1 MNKLSYFI
9 TFIVVLTFTSC
20 DAWRE
25 KQKKESIRRATEECA
40 QKTHINGFA
49 IYFHDYTKD
58 TLLPIE
64 IKIKHYRNG
73 NTETIRD
80 TVPTQKNYQTYRD
93 YYLEH
98 SIALE
103 DTVWVST
110 PEQKT
115 KKIHSFEYQVFA
127 CYTMFS
133 AQYCCGF
140 SAMTTEGE
148 NDRDT
153 SVHFSYNK

>member
-1 MNKLSYFI
+1 M
-9 TFIVVLTFTSC
+9 
-20 DAWRE
+20 
-25 KQKKESIRRATEECA
+25 
-40 QKTHINGFA
+40 
-49 IYFHDYTKD
+49 
-58 TLLPIE
+58 LPIE

-153 SVHFSYNK
+153 SVHFYYNK

>member
-1 MNKLSYFI
+1 MNRLSYFI

-93 YYLEH
+93 YYLEFQ
-98 SIALE
+98 LEEE
-103 DTVWVST
+103 DTVFKD
-110 PEQKT
+110 EKLNFFEI
-115 KKIHSFEYQVFA
+115 KKIGKYSKKDKNFFVA
-127 CYTMFS
+127 SLLKLNIGRSIKIFS
-133 AQYCCGF
+133 KLFIVVRYCF
-140 SAMTTEGE
+140 S
-148 NDRDT
+148 
-153 SVHFSYNK
+153 